1 MIDALVFMVGLVGF
15 EPTLAGS
22 EFATIH
28 LAIAH
33 YVVDFS
39 SMSEKPF
46 FMILE
51 GKKKKVSKDFIGLK
65 RKKVN
70 HCTKLIKKACV

>member
-1 MIDALVFMVGLVGF
+1 MGALVFYIGLVGF

-33 YVVDFS
+33 HDVD
-39 SMSEKPF
+39 P
-46 FMILE
+46 
-51 GKKKKVSKDFIGLK
+51 
-65 RKKVN
+65 
-70 HCTKLIKKACV
+70 